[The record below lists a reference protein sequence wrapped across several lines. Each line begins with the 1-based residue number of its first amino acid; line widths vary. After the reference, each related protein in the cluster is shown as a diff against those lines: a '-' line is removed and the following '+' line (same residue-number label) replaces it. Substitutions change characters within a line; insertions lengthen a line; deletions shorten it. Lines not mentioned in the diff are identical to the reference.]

1 MLLSSSSASRSPQR
15 DPVRSWPLARVF
27 CTLDTALEAGE
38 GRIRAECSPDR
49 VLTDSVHLFRR
60 RTALLVSRSAS
71 RHSARILPSPA
82 SRAVSSVQNTRAS
95 GQDLTGSLCGE
106 RDALELLRSILLSIV
121 EPALTNSCV
130 PLSPA
135 ANLNVSK
142 LPRLLLETFAFRS
155 LFIAFFPQAY
165 RT

>member
-1 MLLSSSSASRSPQR
+1 MIHQRNEIEIDTSSRVLLTRRRKKTPRQRWQQGPPGQLRRNQLAAEGSRQIRSTWAGVLDSRHRSPCCGDGWIQ
-15 DPVRSWPLARVF
+15 
-27 CTLDTALEAGE
+27 
-38 GRIRAECSPDR
+38 AECSPDR

-106 RDALELLRSILLSIV
+106 LIALELLRRIW
-121 EPALTNSCV
+121 
-130 PLSPA
+130 
-135 ANLNVSK
+135 
-142 LPRLLLETFAFRS
+142 LPSWNQL
-155 LFIAFFPQAY
+155 
-165 RT
+165 